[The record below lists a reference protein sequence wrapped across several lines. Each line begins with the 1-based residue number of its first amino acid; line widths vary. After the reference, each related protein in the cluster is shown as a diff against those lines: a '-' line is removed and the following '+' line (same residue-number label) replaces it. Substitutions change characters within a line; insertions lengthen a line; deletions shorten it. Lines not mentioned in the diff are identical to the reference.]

1 MPIPEEASYGP
12 PSRIPVIALIG
23 AGAAVFWVAWCVR
36 FFDAGAAWRP
46 AALAALPSW
55 TLLGPCLVLLSLW
68 TLARW
73 PALAGPPL
81 PRPLLSGLLVLTALT
96 VFARLPFITHG
107 AAVVMTPDGVVY
119 GNVAL
124 RILEGTEFPV
134 YLPSQPY
141 GGILKSILAIPLV
154 VVMDPARAFALY
166 SVLVYALFVAGLY
179 RLTTWLFGG
188 RAAVVAGLYAVFPPV
203 FLNRFSL
210 SNDGTYVELLAL
222 GTWALWLAARWTE
235 ERERRPLLAL
245 VIGILLGLGFW
256 LHLVAVIHLAA
267 VGLTFLIAGGR
278 RAFRSLTALA
288 GGLGLGATP
297 ALLWNAANGWQTFEY
312 FVPGEARDAD
322 QAGAGLLAGL
332 GEKARLL
339 VTGDLPILMGYD
351 QGYGPALDRLFVVL
365 GWLGVAAATA
375 ALIWVGVIAVRK
387 RSAPLALLLLLVAV
401 NVTLV
406 LVAVRHVPGN
416 PRYLITLMSVL
427 PAFLAA
433 TFGTGW
439 RRLVL
444 VVLVSVS
451 ALANLSQLPDTMRRD
466 GRWRTFVAQLEA
478 EGVGHCYTDFHLATR
493 ITFLSEQR
501 VLCCSKLG
509 PYTTQFIFDY
519 RHRVEAAPEA
529 ALITVNRTAAGRL
542 EKKLDRIGVG
552 YERLDLMKP
561 VLTRLDRKVD
571 PEELFPGRE
580 FPWR

>member
-12 PSRIPVIALIG
+12 PSRIPVTALVG
-23 AGAAVFWVAWCVR
+23 AGAAVLWLAWCVR

-46 AALAALPSW
+46 AALAGLPSW
-55 TLLGPCLVLLSLW
+55 ALLGPCLFLLALW
-68 TLARW
+68 LLARW
-73 PALAGPPL
+73 PALAGTPL
-81 PRPLLSGLLVLTALT
+81 PRPLLGGLLVLTALA
-96 VFARLPFITHG
+96 VFARLPFVTHG

-124 RILEGTEFPV
+124 RMLEGTEYPV
-134 YLPSQPY
+134 FVPSQPY
-141 GGILKSILAIPLV
+141 GGILKSILALPLV

-179 RLTTWLFGG
+179 RLTAWLFGG

-222 GTWALWLAARWTE
+222 GTWALWLAARWTQ
-235 ERERRPLLAL
+235 ERENRAVLAL
-245 VIGILLGLGFW
+245 VVGVLLGLGFW

-267 VGLTFLIAGGR
+267 VGLVLAVHGGR
-278 RAFRSLTALA
+278 RALRSLGALA
-288 GGLGLGATP
+288 AGLGLGAAP

-312 FVPGEARDAD
+312 FLPGQARDAD
-322 QAGAGLLAGL
+322 AAAHGLLAGL

-351 QGYGPALDRLFVVL
+351 QGYGPALDRLFVVV
-365 GWLGVAAATA
+365 GWLGVAAATV
-375 ALIWVGVIAVRK
+375 ALVRVGVLAVRQ
-387 RSAPLALLLLLVAV
+387 RSAPLALLLLFVAV
-401 NVTLV
+401 NVALV

-444 VVLVSVS
+444 AGLVSVS
-451 ALANLSQLPDTMRRD
+451 ALANLSQLPETMRRD
-466 GRWRTFVAQLEA
+466 GRWRAFVERLED
-478 EGVGHCYTDFHLATR
+478 EGVRYCYSDFHLATR
-493 ITFLSEQR
+493 ITFLSQQEII
-501 VLCCSKLG
+501 CCSKLG

-519 RHRVEAAPEA
+519 RRRVEAAPEA
-529 ALITVNRTAAGRL
+529 AFVTVNRTAGRRL
-542 EKKLDRIGVG
+542 GERLDRIGVG

-561 VLTRLDRKVD
+561 VLLRLDRKVD